1 MRDAASVMKDFK
13 FSICPR
19 FSISRRYQLQVR
31 LGLVVI
37 MGSFSGVLALE
48 SRLGFLGCS
57 SENLTF

>member
-1 MRDAASVMKDFK
+1 MRDVASVMKDFK

-48 SRLGFLGCS
+48 SRLGF
-57 SENLTF
+57 